1 MVIRLGGFYGGGPAV
16 DKNFV
21 GLFLKRIL
29 PMALQNGDREI
40 LVGDRVWQPT
50 WTKDI
55 ANTIGWCIEN
65 PWRES
70 YQYATQDFASFADL
84 AQSIIAIL
92 GINDVKISKVS
103 SKDIPVT
110 APRPQ
115 EIIMQ
120 SSDEFI
126 HSDFVHPY
134 EVRLKEYLSTQW
146 SDYNPMDYVTAIKL

>member
-1 MVIRLGGFYGGGPAV
+1 MIIRLGGFYGGGPAV

-29 PMALQNGDREI
+29 PKALQKGDREI
-40 LVGDRVWQPT
+40 PVGDRVWQPT

-70 YQYATQDFASFADL
+70 CQYATQDFASFADL
-84 AQSIIAIL
+84 AQAILDIL
-92 GINDVKISKVS
+92 GINDVKICKVS
-103 SKDIPVT
+103 SDKIPIV

-115 EIIMQ
+115 QIIMH
-120 SSDEFI
+120 SSDELI
-126 HSDFVHPY
+126 QSNFVHPY
-134 EVRLKEYLSTQW
+134 QVRLKEYLSTSW
-146 SDYNPMDYVTAIKL
+146 ADYNPLDYIIANNL